1 MIYIPLHEELV
12 SNLSM
17 ILRSKKLSSTAKTC
31 GFSSPFNPIVTAD
44 ILRSISQ
51 ETKIKN
57 REEEETCNAE
67 GSSITRAY
75 IAKQE
80 GLILGKK
87 SNSSYF

>member
-1 MIYIPLHEELV
+1 MAFP
-12 SNLSM
+12 
-17 ILRSKKLSSTAKTC
+17 
-31 GFSSPFNPIVTAD
+31 SPFNPIVTAD

-57 REEEETCNAE
+57 REEEETWNAE

-80 GLILGKK
+80 GQKLGRK
-87 SNSSYF
+87 SKSSYF